1 MRSIGS
7 QSLAPRLLAA
17 VLAGTLASTSFIP
30 LVSAQGAP
38 AAKAAK
44 PTPPSAKT
52 KKEARAAYGAGEK
65 AFDAG
70 DFTAAEEHFRKA
82 LELIPT
88 PHARYWVAKSI
99 DKQGKV
105 SDAISAYSA
114 FLAEPDHERA
124 GEEKNQD
131 ASARLDALKQT
142 PGEFRVVSVPAGAAV
157 SVDGQAQMGETPMDL
172 KLAPGKHKIEVTA
185 SGFEPKT
192 IEVDIAPA
200 GKSEES
206 VELTEA
212 APAAPVVTPAP
223 APAPVEQVEQPKA
236 EPASKLP
243 AYITLGIAG
252 AGAIVGTIFGIKALG
267 AKSDY
272 DDSPTNDA
280 ADDVERN
287 ALIADMA
294 FGVAITLG
302 VTGIVLLTSGS
313 DDPVADAKRLEKKRW
328 ANLRV
333 SPYVSPKGGGAAA
346 MFSF

>member
-1 MRSIGS
+1 MRLIGS

-17 VLAGTLASTSFIP
+17 VLAGSIASTSFIP
-30 LVSAQGAP
+30 LAGAQGA
-38 AAKAAK
+38 AAAAK
-44 PTPPSAKT
+44 PKPPSAKA

-70 DFTAAEEHFRKA
+70 DFVAAEENFRKA

-88 PHARYWVAKSI
+88 PHARYWIAKSI

-105 SDAISAYSA
+105 KEAIDAYGA
-114 FLAEPDHERA
+114 FLAEADHERA
-124 GEEKNQD
+124 GEEKNKD
-131 ASARLDALKQT
+131 ANSRLEELKKT
-142 PGEFRVVSVPAGAAV
+142 PGEFRLVSVPAGAAV

-172 KLAPGKHKIEVTA
+172 KLAPGKHTIEIVA
-185 SGFEPKT
+185 NGFERKT

-212 APAAPVVTPAP
+212 APAEPVAAPAP
-223 APAPVEQVEQPKA
+223 APAPVEQVE
-236 EPASKLP
+236 EPAPEPPSKLP

-252 AGAIVGTIFGIKALG
+252 AGAIVGTIFGIKALSSKG
-267 AKSDY
+267 DY
-272 DDSPTNDA
+272 DDNPTNDT

-313 DDPVADAKRLEKKRW
+313 SDPAADAKRLEKKRW
-328 ANLRV
+328 ANMRV